1 MTAYAHSELNL
12 TDPRGYT
19 HFVLYTEPDRGA
31 AMGGLNATASIER
44 MTRYAQE
51 WRDRLERCEP
61 NPLHTTLVGNHE
73 IPKLF
78 HPCVYEDKDSPSAIA
93 GDGCTCSQTW
103 MDLEFGLPV
112 VARHFRTVTG
122 NIERWTYRTY
132 TPLDFRPR
140 DTFGSLIIDG
150 GLLFW
155 ARTADGVLT
164 LLPQESGRGYGVGYG
179 GGGPHELAQ
188 YIQKLIDT
196 DGQDTAANASRYD
209 DRVDPQILA
218 WVSSKDADRT
228 HELTLEDL

>member
-1 MTAYAHSELNL
+1 MRRQGAVFVTIDAVQRLAGLGL
-12 TDPRGYT
+12 TPQ
-19 HFVLYTEPDRGA
+19 V
-31 AMGGLNATASIER
+31 
-44 MTRYAQE
+44 
-51 WRDRLERCEP
+51 
-61 NPLHTTLVGNHE
+61 
-73 IPKLF
+73 
-78 HPCVYEDKDSPSAIA
+78 
-93 GDGCTCSQTW
+93 
-103 MDLEFGLPV
+103 LEFALR
-112 VARHFRTVTG
+112 AA
-122 NIERWTYRTY
+122 EAEARTY

-228 HELTLEDL
+228 HELTLEDLKAIQRG